1 MASGVA
7 TELEWDRVAELG
19 DAAIAETL
27 GPTRPGHATT
37 SKVSHASP
45 ANQQRKQLA
54 LLWIRLIVMLVFRWE
69 MILSSMFILGNLF
82 PDTTTTYVALQ
93 HTGHPSWFRQFGVR
107 GPGTAVLRCG

>member
-1 MASGVA
+1 
-7 TELEWDRVAELG
+7 L
-19 DAAIAETL
+19 I
-27 GPTRPGHATT
+27 
-37 SKVSHASP
+37 
-45 ANQQRKQLA
+45 Q
-54 LLWIRLIVMLVFRWE
+54 LIVILVFRWE

>member
-7 TELEWDRVAELG
+7 AELEWDRVAELG

-45 ANQQRKQLA
+45 ANQQRKRLA
-54 LLWIRLIVMLVFRWE
+54 LLLIRLIVTLVFRRE
-69 MILSSMFILGNLF
+69 MILSSKLFLGNLF

-93 HTGHPSWFRQFGVR
+93 HTEHPSWFRQIGVR
-107 GPGTAVLRCG
+107 SPGTAVLRCG